1 MSLFARECAMDTSR
15 GAGAVT
21 LSYVVPAH
29 NSTEVIES
37 SLKELCGRLTGTG
50 AEILVVENGSSDGTL
65 DLLRR
70 IEREWSEEVELRVLS
85 CPKGLGNALR
95 AGIAASRG
103 DRVFF
108 GADDLPFGF
117 DDLDAAMELDHATH
131 PVVIGSKGHQ
141 DSVTARSLSR
151 TIMTM
156 GFFILRW
163 LVLGMRTRDPQGTFV
178 LDGEWV
184 REAGPLLTEQG
195 FLLTTEL
202 TYLAERS
209 GIKPVE
215 VPVRLRPSHDVHGSR
230 IRLSDP
236 LKMGAGLFGLRLRHR
251 RSRVRP
257 RMAKPA

>member
-1 MSLFARECAMDTSR
+1 MDRSR

-21 LSYVVPAH
+21 LSYLVPAH
-29 NSTEVIES
+29 NSTDVIES
-37 SLKELCGRLTGTG
+37 SLKELCERLAGTG
-50 AEILVVENGSSDGTL
+50 AEILVVENGSSDGSL

-70 IEREWSEEVELRVLS
+70 IEREWSEEVALRVLS

-117 DDLDAAMELDHATH
+117 DDLDAALELDHTEH
-131 PVVIGSKGHQ
+131 PVVIGSKGHR
-141 DSVTARSLSR
+141 DSTITRSVSR
-151 TIMTM
+151 TILTA
-156 GFFILRW
+156 GFLILRW
-163 LVLGMRTRDPQGTFV
+163 LILGMRTRDPQGTFV

-184 REAGPLLTEQG
+184 RAAGPLLAEQG

-202 TYLAERS
+202 TYIAERS

-215 VPVRLRPSHDVHGSR
+215 VPVRLRPTHDAHGSR

-251 RSRVRP
+251 RSLV
-257 RMAKPA
+257 AKPA